1 VYEVTLQTW
10 ELIGETL
17 YENEFFSTTIT
28 VTEPNPIVITI
39 GLISPD
45 TSVNVSQALP
55 SGSRMIARKQ
65 K

>member
-1 VYEVTLQTW
+1 VYAVTLQTW
-10 ELIGETL
+10 ELIGEIL

-28 VTEPNPIVITI
+28 VTEPIPVVITI

-45 TSVNVSQALP
+45 TSVNVSQVLS
-55 SGSRMIARKQ
+55 SGSRMIARKR